1 MDEYEEMAADIIDI
15 VLGKIE
21 DLYPELKPKK
31 EFLDESED
39 ASILY
44 GEAYYDLED
53 EVANK
58 LRFYGI

>member
-15 VLGKIE
+15 VLEKIE
-21 DLYPELKPKK
+21 ELYPELKPKK

-44 GEAYYDLED
+44 GEVYYDLED
-53 EVANK
+53 EVANR
-58 LRFYGI
+58 LRLG